1 MDQKTAPASSSP
13 FLLLRFSNEHIALSD
28 MGRIKKTFPFL
39 NFLSFDNK
47 SKVLVKI
54 EHTLSE
60 EITLNEVSLGKSPTI
75 NFTLMRSH
83 FLFSNCQ

>member
-1 MDQKTAPASSSP
+1 MEEEDGPEDCSSKLLSIP
-13 FLLLRFSNEHIALSD
+13 FVEVSDKHFALSD

-54 EHTLSE
+54 PLPISHG
-60 EITLNEVSLGKSPTI
+60 II
-75 NFTLMRSH
+75 NCGMGSCTY
-83 FLFSNCQ
+83 NK